1 MNQQFL
7 ENYKGYN
14 LYSSGDG
21 IAWSDNG
28 GWLNCVFDTVET
40 AKYFIDRRKLF
51 TDNYYQYDA
60 AKTLLERDPNAHTN
74 CKVELKQTDIKLAD
88 GGYRDIDSIFNEYT
102 VTDFKLVGYS
112 SDEEIKVEMLAPK
125 Q

>member
-1 MNQQFL
+1 MHF
-7 ENYKGYN
+7 Y
-14 LYSSGDG
+14 
-21 IAWSDNG
+21 DN
-28 GWLNCVFDTVET
+28 
-40 AKYFIDRRKLF
+40 
-51 TDNYYQYDA
+51 QYDA
-60 AKTLLERDPNAHTN
+60 AKTLLERDPNAHAN
-74 CKVELKQTDIKLAD
+74 CQVELKQTDIKLAD

>member
-51 TDNYYQYDA
+51 TDNYY
-60 AKTLLERDPNAHTN
+60 NVI
-74 CKVELKQTDIKLAD
+74 VECQSKAIVSNN
-88 GGYRDIDSIFNEYT
+88 GIVSVEIVNE
-102 VTDFKLVGYS
+102 F
-112 SDEEIKVEMLAPK
+112 EIKK
-125 Q
+125 